1 MDSTLQSADASSFPT
16 TAIAGEVVTVVYVQ
30 CCAMLWGCMWPHA
43 KTSDMPDRGTA
54 CLQVIEFESS
64 PLLMVGHALGLRVS
78 LIAYPVISIKKV
90 RLETLVLLR
99 SAESSDGVLTLHL
112 LAQP

>member
-1 MDSTLQSADASSFPT
+1 MKRHPACLTR
-16 TAIAGEVVTVVYVQ
+16 
-30 CCAMLWGCMWPHA
+30 CA
-43 KTSDMPDRGTA
+43 A

-90 RLETLVLLR
+90 GIDHHLR
-99 SAESSDGVLTLHL
+99 RSPESNDGVLVAPF
-112 LAQP
+112 LAAP

>member
-1 MDSTLQSADASSFPT
+1 MKRHPACLTR
-16 TAIAGEVVTVVYVQ
+16 
-30 CCAMLWGCMWPHA
+30 CA
-43 KTSDMPDRGTA
+43 A

-90 RLETLVLLR
+90 GIDHHLR
-99 SAESSDGVLTLHL
+99 RSPESNDGVLVPHL